1 MLKNNEEKNHDPT
14 NIKSVEDL
22 VLTHSLTVSA
32 RRKKVVPMRIR
43 KKRKQRKT
51 KKDPTD
57 LQRQAEMQT

>member
-1 MLKNNEEKNHDPT
+1 MLKNNEEKNHNPT